1 MFKFL
6 KKIFLKPKK
15 KEKGFL
21 TKAFSFL
28 SKTSNKEIKKELE
41 KILYSFDLSSEMV
54 TKLTKNLSSINDINE
69 AKKIV
74 FDNLKDFL
82 SNYERKLE
90 SKEHPYV
97 IMLVGVNGVGK
108 TTSAAKIAN
117 YFKELNKKVMLI
129 GADTFRAAAVEQLK
143 MWSDKI
149 NCEFFSKGS
158 NTDPGA
164 NAFQG
169 LKIAKEKN
177 IDVVIIDTG
186 GRLHNKENLMNEIAK
201 VKKAAEK
208 SINKK
213 VDDVVIVVDA
223 TQGQNIKK
231 QGEMFNNYLGL
242 TGAFLTKFDGTA
254 VGGAVLDLV
263 LNLDIPIFFLGVGE
277 KYTDIKPFNSDNF
290 ISKLL

>member
-1 MFKFL
+1 MFNFF
-6 KKIFLKPKK
+6 KKIFNKK

-28 SKTSNKEIKKELE
+28 SKNSNKEIKQDLE
-41 KILYSFDLSSEMV
+41 KILYSFDLSSKMV
-54 TKLTKNLSSINDINE
+54 SKLLENLNNVENIEE

-74 FDNLKDFL
+74 FNNLKDFL
-82 SNYERKLE
+82 SNYERKIEVKTL
-90 SKEHPYV
+90 PY
-97 IMLVGVNGVGK
+97 IMMLVGVNGVGK

-117 YFKELNKKVMLI
+117 YFKTLDKKVMLI

-149 NCEFFSKGS
+149 KCEFFSKGS
-158 NTDPGA
+158 DTDPGA

-169 LKIAKEKN
+169 LKIAKEKK

-186 GRLHNKENLMNEIAK
+186 GRLHNKENLMNEIVK
-201 VKKAAEK
+201 VKKASEK
-208 SINKK
+208 SISKK
-213 VDDVVIVVDA
+213 IDDVIIVVDA

-231 QGEMFNNYLGL
+231 QGEMFHNYLGL

-263 LNLDIPIFFLGVGE
+263 LNLNIPIFFLGVGE
-277 KYTDIKPFNSDNF
+277 KYTDIKPFDSRVF
-290 ISKLL
+290 VSKLL